1 MNAVDPR
8 VATVRRFNRFYTA
21 KIGVL
26 REGLLD
32 GPYSLTETRVLFELA
47 HRDGAT
53 AGELG
58 RELGV
63 DSGYL
68 SRIVARFE
76 AEGLLARAP
85 SPTDGRKSVLRL
97 TTHGKEAFAPLEAQ
111 SDRMVAEMLAALP

>member
-32 GPYSLTETRVLFELA
+32 GPYTLTETRVLFELA
-47 HRDGAT
+47 YRDGAT

-58 RELGV
+58 RELGL

-68 SRIVARFE
+68 SRILSRFDTD
-76 AEGLLARAP
+76 GLLARVP

-97 TTHGKEAFAPLEAQ
+97 TLHGTTVFAPLNHR
-111 SDRMVAEMLAALP
+111 SDQMVG